1 MAKKKKI
8 FLAILIWIISFLI
21 TVFIAVYQRYT
32 GPTNPVRG
40 KIIIGNEKVTFKLPR
55 SSDSESNEHVLIK
68 VNKTDI
74 TGQIRY
80 KRYKSYDSWTV
91 TPMTMTKD
99 TALLALIPHQ
109 PPAGK
114 VIYEIT
120 LLKGGQSYLLTDKP
134 VIIRFRGQVPALI
147 VILHILFI
155 FLAMFFAVRTG
166 FEAVMK
172 WDKTY
177 IFTIFT
183 MILFFIG
190 GFILGPLMQKYAF
203 GAYWTG
209 FPFGHD
215 LTDNKIVIPFIF
227 WIIAFFKMRKNRQDT
242 KWAIIAAIA
251 FLIIYLI
258 PHSLLGSELNYMK

>member
-1 MAKKKKI
+1 MLKKKKI
-8 FLAILIWIISFLI
+8 FLSILIWIISFLI

-32 GPTNPVRG
+32 GPTHPVGG
-40 KIIIGNEKVTFKLPR
+40 KIIIGNEKVAYKLPR
-55 SSDSESNEHVLIK
+55 SSDSEGDESIMIK
-68 VNKTDI
+68 VKNPDI
-74 TGQIRY
+74 AGEIRY

-91 TPMTMTKD
+91 APMTMTQD

-114 VIYEIT
+114 VVYQIT
-120 LLKGGQSYLLTDKP
+120 LNESGQSYVLTEKP
-134 VIIRFRGQVPALI
+134 VIIRFRGQVPVLI
-147 VILHILFI
+147 VILHVIFI
-155 FLAMFFAVRTG
+155 FLAMLFAVRTG
-166 FEAVMK
+166 LEAVMK

-177 IFTIFT
+177 IFTIVT

-209 FPFGHD
+209 FPYGHD

-227 WIIAFFKMRKNRQDT
+227 WIIAFFKLRKNRQDA